1 MNITN
6 NDLKKIK
13 KLFVGYSIY
22 QEYFHNVAI
31 ANCDFKVFANERVE
45 KLYYLFV
52 NIFNK
57 FPEEQLEN
65 FQPKGNFINIDYI
78 NEYKNEING
87 KKVLLVDDFI
97 VDANIVNKNIQK
109 LQNGTNKVKTWCLFC
124 DATILDDTTKEIKDS
139 FNHVIYN
146 KTWEMRIIVQRINN
160 VFNYLGVKPNYNGI
174 EITSNEKINNLLGE
188 KSYYLK
194 NDERIHNYDSNKLI
208 VSFYDKNNILKENGI
223 KFIIRLYQNKNE
235 VKIIPT
241 LIFPNIDKKNIIDYC
256 QNILSKFNLS
266 INSNDPDECYK
277 NTINQLNNFLL
288 DDYLTKA
295 QSLEKK
301 DIEEIESNQD
311 IKKSIYDLLYNND
324 KFIDFNSLV
333 NNITRASNFDEKD
346 VIIQLIMLLD
356 ENKLSLQNAYLSYGT
371 EIKKTILFYRIIYEL
386 YPNATILFGDS
397 YYDKDFFQYCAL
409 YMFEHHF
416 NKEYLNLLHSMPND
430 IDTAIEE
437 LLSLQEFIDDLN
449 CNHSLIYSYSK
460 MLRDEYYNSNCK
472 IRKLKK

>member
-109 LQNGTNKVKTWCLFC
+109 LQNGTNKVTTWCLFC

-146 KTWEMRIIVQRINN
+146 KTWEMRKIVQRISN
-160 VFNYLGVKPNYNGI
+160 VFNYLGIRPTYNGM
-174 EITSNEKINNLLGE
+174 EIISNEKLDNLLGK

-194 NDERIHNYDSNKLI
+194 KDYRIPNYDSNKLI
-208 VSFYDKNNILKENGI
+208 VSFYDKDNILKENGI
-223 KFIIRLYQNKNE
+223 KFMVQIYQNEKD
-235 VKIIPT
+235 VKIIPI
-241 LIFPNIDKKNIIDYC
+241 LIFPNIDRKNIINYC

-266 INSNDPDECYK
+266 INSDNPDECYK
-277 NTINQLNNFLL
+277 NTINQLNEFLL
-288 DDYLTKA
+288 NDYLAKA
-295 QSLEKK
+295 KSLEKK
-301 DIEEIESNQD
+301 DIKEIEINQD
-311 IKKSIYDLLYNND
+311 IKKIIYDLLYNKD
-324 KFIDFNSLV
+324 DLVDFNSLV
-333 NNITRASNFDEKD
+333 SNIINTSNFKEDD
-346 VIIQLIMLLD
+346 IIIQLIMLLD
-356 ENKLSLQNAYLSYGT
+356 ENKLSLQESYLNYGT
-371 EIKKTILFYRIIYEL
+371 KIKKTILFYRTIYEL
-386 YPNATILFGDS
+386 YPNATILFSNS
-397 YYDKDFFQYCAL
+397 YYDKNFFRYCAL
-409 YMFEHHF
+409 YMFEHNF
-416 NKEYLNLLHSMPND
+416 SKEYLNLLNSMPSDMN
-430 IDTAIEE
+430 TAIEE
-437 LLSLQEFIDDLN
+437 LLSLNEFIDNLKCD
-449 CNHSLIYSYSK
+449 HSLIQFYFNA
-460 MLRDEYYNSNCK
+460 LRKEYYSEKDK
-472 IRKLKK
+472 IRILKK